1 MGKCINLTVTEPNPS
16 HVMDFRRYTSDQVV
30 AFNRVQVNILR
41 EFTKKPLIHNY
52 MGRITAFDHYDVGAD
67 LDINHFIMI
76 CIGQSGVIVGGLWSN
91 SQAQLI
97 GHHIILHH

>member
-1 MGKCINLTVTEPNPS
+1 M
-16 HVMDFRRYTSDQVV
+16 YSDQVV

-67 LDINHFIMI
+67 LDIL
-76 CIGQSGVIVGGLWSN
+76 S
-91 SQAQLI
+91 
-97 GHHIILHH
+97 IISS